1 MSYFKFHPY
10 FALICIKSDIHS
22 SLKEQLHSLEYLPAL
37 FGVPRYLKD
46 ASNNIT
52 CGALKVLRYLLP
64 RCPLSTD
71 LLASLKQPFNDE
83 VISMDPSSSHRA
95 RNLIHKYLMVSGTSL
110 VDYGLTS
117 QHYSTTAL
125 TTEEDCLKR
134 QTTQKKTSPYRTLT
148 CFLSLTRNTTI
159 CHTSCGMDGSLT
171 TRIVLDI
178 MFTVLSNPEDYV
190 RF

>member
-1 MSYFKFHPY
+1 MSSFKFHPY

-52 CGALKVLRYLLP
+52 CGALEVLRYLLP

-83 VISMDPSSSHRA
+83 VISMDPSSSRRA

-110 VDYGLTS
+110 VDYDLMS
-117 QHYSTTAL
+117 QHLQHHGTDYRRGLFEETNNP
-125 TTEEDCLKR
+125 EEDESLPHFDMFLI
-134 QTTQKKTSPYRTLT
+134 QDKKHYN
-148 CFLSLTRNTTI
+148 LSYELWN
-159 CHTSCGMDGSLT
+159 GWE
-171 TRIVLDI
+171 LDD
-178 MFTVLSNPEDYV
+178 SDKNCS
-190 RF
+190 